1 MEASVTALPELSDVD
16 DWTAITLLAP
26 IDAATQLKIA
36 RIKLCLGREN
46 MATLMRVTPEDIR
59 DWEHRYRR
67 PSGAAIALIAL
78 VYTYPVEM
86 EKCLRT
92 LHRR

>member
-1 MEASVTALPELSDVD
+1 MDTSLRATPPAHDVD
-16 DWTAITLLAP
+16 DWTSIKRLVSVDT
-26 IDAATQLKIA
+26 TNQLKIA
-36 RIKLCLGREN
+36 RIKLGLGMDD

-78 VYTYPVEM
+78 LYTFPNEI
-86 EKCLRT
+86 EKYLRA

>member
-1 MEASVTALPELSDVD
+1 METSVTALPELSDVD
-16 DWTAITLLAP
+16 DRTAITLLAP

-36 RIKLCLGREN
+36 RIKLCLGRED

>member
-1 MEASVTALPELSDVD
+1 METSVTALPELSDVD

-36 RIKLCLGREN
+36 RIKLCLGRED

-86 EKCLRT
+86 EKYLHT

>member
-1 MEASVTALPELSDVD
+1 MALPELSDVD

-36 RIKLCLGREN
+36 RIKLCLGRED

-86 EKCLRT
+86 EKYLHT

>member
-36 RIKLCLGREN
+36 RIKLCLGRED